1 LYSAELLEFDDGG
14 SFMTKQEI
22 MERIR
27 TILADQLS
35 IDEESI
41 EMTSSIIEDLNADS
55 LDIVEMVMSLE
66 SEFDMQIMDEE
77 AERIRTVGD
86 AVDFIHAHL

>member
-1 LYSAELLEFDDGG
+1 
-14 SFMTKQEI
+14 MTKQEI
-22 MERIR
+22 LARIR

-41 EMTSSIIEDLNADS
+41 EMASSIIEDLNADS

>member
-1 LYSAELLEFDDGG
+1 
-14 SFMTKQEI
+14 MTKQEI
-22 MERIR
+22 LARIR

-41 EMTSSIIEDLNADS
+41 EMASSIIEDLNADS

-77 AERIRTVGD
+77 AERIRSVGD

>member
-1 LYSAELLEFDDGG
+1 
-14 SFMTKQEI
+14 MTKQEI

-35 IDEESI
+35 IDQESI
-41 EMTSSIIEDLNADS
+41 EMTSSIIDDLNADS

>member
-1 LYSAELLEFDDGG
+1 
-14 SFMTKQEI
+14 MTKQEI
-22 MERIR
+22 LNRIR

-35 IDEESI
+35 IDGESI
-41 EMTSSIIEDLNADS
+41 EMTSNIIEDLNADS
-55 LDIVEMVMSLE
+55 LDIVELVMSLE
-66 SEFDMQIMDEE
+66 SEFDMAIMDEE

>member
-1 LYSAELLEFDDGG
+1 
-14 SFMTKQEI
+14 MTKQEI

-86 AVDFIHAHL
+86 AVDFVHAHL